1 MFKLVLIDDDA
12 EVLAINQKY
21 LTGAGFTVYTA
32 ISPREGVLSIRK
44 NLPDCILLDVMLP
57 EADGYRVCRYIRSF
71 SSVPILFLTARSS
84 EEDVIRGL
92 TCGGDDY
99 LVKPYS
105 LRELKARVDLLIRRR
120 RQLAQASSDL
130 VLTIGNLSIDR
141 VAHKAFYR
149 EQDLCLANREYE
161 VLLYLAEHPDRDIT
175 FEELG
180 TALFGVYQ
188 ESDRRSVMVNVS
200 RLRKRF
206 EGNYELENRIEP
218 FALRMI
224 KAGLNAELD
233 GQSGIQELA
242 GDATLLY
249 YLTDEA
255 QEGKNA
261 FLEKRKPNFKQYPKF
276 P

>member
-1 MFKLVLIDDDA
+1 MSRLVMIDDDA

-32 ISPREGVLSIRK
+32 VSPKEGILSIRK
-44 NLPDCILLDVMLP
+44 HHPDCILLDVMLP

-71 SSVPILFLTARSS
+71 SSVPVLFLTARGS
-84 EEDVIRGL
+84 EEDVVRGL

-120 RQLAQASSDL
+120 SQFAKDSAGL
-130 VLTIGNLSIDR
+130 VLAIGNLTIDKI
-141 VAHKAFYR
+141 AHKAFYR

-180 TALFGVYQ
+180 CALFGVYR

-206 EGNYELENRIEP
+206 EGNYELENRIETVWSKGY
-218 FALRMI
+218 R
-224 KAGLNAELD
+224 
-233 GQSGIQELA
+233 
-242 GDATLLY
+242 
-249 YLTDEA
+249 
-255 QEGKNA
+255 
-261 FLEKRKPNFKQYPKF
+261 FLKGGV
-276 P
+276 

>member
-130 VLTIGNLSIDR
+130 VLTIGNLSLSLI
-141 VAHKAFYR
+141 H
-149 EQDLCLANREYE
+149 
-161 VLLYLAEHPDRDIT
+161 I
-175 FEELG
+175 
-180 TALFGVYQ
+180 
-188 ESDRRSVMVNVS
+188 
-200 RLRKRF
+200 
-206 EGNYELENRIEP
+206 
-218 FALRMI
+218 
-224 KAGLNAELD
+224 
-233 GQSGIQELA
+233 
-242 GDATLLY
+242 
-249 YLTDEA
+249 
-255 QEGKNA
+255 
-261 FLEKRKPNFKQYPKF
+261 
-276 P
+276 

>member
-149 EQDLCLANREYE
+149 EQDLHTAIQ
-161 VLLYLAEHPDRDIT
+161 VSWHPVCTSHID
-175 FEELG
+175 
-180 TALFGVYQ
+180 
-188 ESDRRSVMVNVS
+188 
-200 RLRKRF
+200 
-206 EGNYELENRIEP
+206 
-218 FALRMI
+218 
-224 KAGLNAELD
+224 
-233 GQSGIQELA
+233 
-242 GDATLLY
+242 
-249 YLTDEA
+249 
-255 QEGKNA
+255 
-261 FLEKRKPNFKQYPKF
+261 FLETVVVEMEDSAVLQKVTDDRTYRYVLADTRHSGFEAADAAYN
-276 P
+276 

>member
-1 MFKLVLIDDDA
+1 MSKLVMIDDDA

-32 ISPREGVLSIRK
+32 VSPKEGVLSVK
-44 NLPDCILLDVMLP
+44 KYLPDCILLDVMLP

-71 SSVPILFLTARSS
+71 SSVPILFLTARGS
-84 EEDVIRGL
+84 EEDVVRGL

-99 LVKPYS
+99 LLKPYS

-120 RQLAQASSDL
+120 SQLARASGS
-130 VLTIGNLSIDR
+130 LTLSIGNLSIDK

-149 EQDLCLANREYE
+149 GTDLSLANREYE
-161 VLLYLAEHPDRDIT
+161 VLLYLAEHPDREIS

-180 TALFGVYQ
+180 TALFGVYH

-206 EGNYELENRIEP
+206 AGNYELENLIETVWSKGY
-218 FALRMI
+218 R
-224 KAGLNAELD
+224 
-233 GQSGIQELA
+233 
-242 GDATLLY
+242 
-249 YLTDEA
+249 
-255 QEGKNA
+255 
-261 FLEKRKPNFKQYPKF
+261 FLQGGAVI
-276 P
+276 

>member
-149 EQDLCLANREYE
+149 EQDLHAA
-161 VLLYLAEHPDRDIT
+161 V
-175 FEELG
+175 
-180 TALFGVYQ
+180 Q
-188 ESDRRSVMVNVS
+188 VS
-200 RLRKRF
+200 RHPVGASHVYLF
-206 EGNYELENRIEP
+206 ASVILEDKDP
-218 FALRMI
+218 RMF
-224 KAGLNAELD
+224 
-233 GQSGIQELA
+233 Q
-242 GDATLLY
+242 
-249 YLTDEA
+249 
-255 QEGKNA
+255 
-261 FLEKRKPNFKQYPKF
+261 KF
-276 P
+276 PDDGADFNILGKSRNSCLQTADSTDHQMDLDTSAGRLI

>member
-99 LVKPYS
+99 LVKPFETG
-105 LRELKARVDLLIRRR
+105 ELLARMRAVRRSR
-120 RQLAQASSDL
+120 DGASSS
-130 VLTIGNLSIDR
+130 ILS
-141 VAHKAFYR
+141 
-149 EQDLCLANREYE
+149 N
-161 VLLYLAEHPDRDIT
+161 
-175 FEELG
+175 G
-180 TALFGVYQ
+180 
-188 ESDRRSVMVNVS
+188 
-200 RLRKRF
+200 RF
-206 EGNYELENRIEP
+206 C
-218 FALRMI
+218 
-224 KAGLNAELD
+224 
-233 GQSGIQELA
+233 
-242 GDATLLY
+242 
-249 YLTDEA
+249 
-255 QEGKNA
+255 
-261 FLEKRKPNFKQYPKF
+261 
-276 P
+276 

>member
-1 MFKLVLIDDDA
+1 MFRLVMIDDDA

-32 ISPREGVLSIRK
+32 VSPKEGILSIRK
-44 NLPDCILLDVMLP
+44 HHPDCILLDVMLP

-71 SSVPILFLTARSS
+71 SSVPVLFLTAKGS
-84 EEDVIRGL
+84 EEDVVRGL

-120 RQLAQASSDL
+120 SQFAKDSAGL
-130 VLTIGNLSIDR
+130 VLAIGNLTIDKI
-141 VAHKAFYR
+141 AHKAFYR

-180 TALFGVYQ
+180 CALFGVYR

-206 EGNYELENRIEP
+206 EGNYELENRIETVWSKGY
-218 FALRMI
+218 R
-224 KAGLNAELD
+224 
-233 GQSGIQELA
+233 
-242 GDATLLY
+242 
-249 YLTDEA
+249 
-255 QEGKNA
+255 
-261 FLEKRKPNFKQYPKF
+261 FLKGGV
-276 P
+276 

>member
-161 VLLYLAEHPDRDIT
+161 VLLYLAEHPDRTSPSRNWERLSSVSTRKVTDAALWSMSAVSANVLKAIT
-175 FEELG
+175 NWR
-180 TALFGVYQ
+180 TA
-188 ESDRRSVMVNVS
+188 S
-200 RLRKRF
+200 R
-206 EGNYELENRIEP
+206 P
-218 FALRMI
+218 
-224 KAGLNAELD
+224 
-233 GQSGIQELA
+233 SG
-242 GDATLLY
+242 
-249 YLTDEA
+249 
-255 QEGKNA
+255 
-261 FLEKRKPNFKQYPKF
+261 PKGIVF
-276 P
+276 

>member
-1 MFKLVLIDDDA
+1 MSKLVMIDDDA

-21 LTGAGFTVYTA
+21 LTGVGFTVYTA
-32 ISPREGVLSIRK
+32 VSPKEGILSIRK
-44 NLPDCILLDVMLP
+44 YLPDCILLDVMLP

-71 SSVPILFLTARSS
+71 TSVPVLFLTARGA
-84 EEDVIRGL
+84 EEDVVRGL

-99 LVKPYS
+99 LIKPYS

-120 RQLAQASSDL
+120 TQLLNASSDL
-130 VLTIGNLSIDR
+130 TLSIGNLSIDK

-149 EQDLCLANREYE
+149 GQDLGLANREYE

-180 TALFGVYQ
+180 TALFGIYQ

-206 EGNYELENRIEP
+206 EGNYELENRIETVWSKGYR
-218 FALRMI
+218 FL
-224 KAGLNAELD
+224 K
-233 GQSGIQELA
+233 
-242 GDATLLY
+242 
-249 YLTDEA
+249 
-255 QEGKNA
+255 EGVS
-261 FLEKRKPNFKQYPKF
+261 L
-276 P
+276 

>member
-149 EQDLCLANREYE
+149 NRIC
-161 VLLYLAEHPDRDIT
+161 VSPTGNMKSCCIWQNTRT
-175 FEELG
+175 G
-180 TALFGVYQ
+180 TSPSRNWERLSSVSTGKVTDAALWSMSAV
-188 ESDRRSVMVNVS
+188 SANVS
-200 RLRKRF
+200 RAITNWRTASR
-206 EGNYELENRIEP
+206 P
-218 FALRMI
+218 
-224 KAGLNAELD
+224 
-233 GQSGIQELA
+233 SG
-242 GDATLLY
+242 
-249 YLTDEA
+249 
-255 QEGKNA
+255 
-261 FLEKRKPNFKQYPKF
+261 PKGIVF
-276 P
+276 

>member
-105 LRELKARVDLLIRRR
+105 FRELKARVDLLIRRR

-180 TALFGVYQ
+180 TALFGVYR

-206 EGNYELENRIEP
+206 EGNYELENRIETVWSKGYR
-218 FALRMI
+218 FL
-224 KAGLNAELD
+224 KG
-233 GQSGIQELA
+233 GI
-242 GDATLLY
+242 
-249 YLTDEA
+249 
-255 QEGKNA
+255 
-261 FLEKRKPNFKQYPKF
+261 
-276 P
+276 

>member
-149 EQDLCLANREYE
+149 EQDLCLANRNMKSCCIWQNT
-161 VLLYLAEHPDRDIT
+161 RT
-175 FEELG
+175 G
-180 TALFGVYQ
+180 TSPSRNWERLSSVSTRKVTDAALWSMSAV
-188 ESDRRSVMVNVS
+188 SANVS
-200 RLRKRF
+200 RAITNWRTASR
-206 EGNYELENRIEP
+206 P
-218 FALRMI
+218 
-224 KAGLNAELD
+224 
-233 GQSGIQELA
+233 SG
-242 GDATLLY
+242 
-249 YLTDEA
+249 
-255 QEGKNA
+255 
-261 FLEKRKPNFKQYPKF
+261 PKGIVF
-276 P
+276 

>member
-141 VAHKAFYR
+141 ICVSPTGNMKSCCIWQNTR
-149 EQDLCLANREYE
+149 
-161 VLLYLAEHPDRDIT
+161 T
-175 FEELG
+175 G
-180 TALFGVYQ
+180 TSPSRNWERLSSVSTRKVTDAALWSMSAV
-188 ESDRRSVMVNVS
+188 SANVS
-200 RLRKRF
+200 RAITNWRTASR
-206 EGNYELENRIEP
+206 P
-218 FALRMI
+218 
-224 KAGLNAELD
+224 
-233 GQSGIQELA
+233 SG
-242 GDATLLY
+242 
-249 YLTDEA
+249 
-255 QEGKNA
+255 
-261 FLEKRKPNFKQYPKF
+261 PKGIVF
-276 P
+276 

>member
-149 EQDLCLANREYE
+149 EYE
-161 VLLYLAEHPDRDIT
+161 VLLYLAEHPDQDIT

-180 TALFGVYQ
+180 TALFGVYR

-206 EGNYELENRIEP
+206 EGNYELENRIETVWSKGYR
-218 FALRMI
+218 FL
-224 KAGLNAELD
+224 KG
-233 GQSGIQELA
+233 GI
-242 GDATLLY
+242 
-249 YLTDEA
+249 
-255 QEGKNA
+255 
-261 FLEKRKPNFKQYPKF
+261 
-276 P
+276 